1 MIGMNESLLTAEELA
16 ERLAVSAR
24 TVITWARSGRIP
36 EVRPSRRIRRFDYG
50 DVLQALK
57 AGAGVGRPRG
67 GADHE

>member
-1 MIGMNESLLTAEELA
+1 MNESLLTAEELA

-36 EVRPSRRIRRFDYG
+36 EVRLSRRTRRFDYA

-57 AGAGVGRPRG
+57 AGAGVGHHREGRRHG
-67 GADHE
+67 